1 MAGDEFVF
9 ITDDIIKAV
18 LREVNSQVFEAFHK
32 FSTHWQQS
40 ATRRELMAD
49 VNKRVA
55 AGAQNAVVEAYQA
68 SPIGKQE
75 SYRGN
80 DTGKWRRFSG
90 NRMRNALSSPRF
102 QDSDKDGIYFGNI
115 SFLDSQAKQWYR
127 LNFGADG
134 TNKSKAGR
142 SPGVGSMRFFGKA
155 ISKRVDLSDYP
166 PSEAF
171 FIPKGAV
178 FSSDFMGSSGRVR
191 GVPRGAHG
199 TSALYVLGAGGA
211 SLKRVTKNDPK
222 PSVFRRRQMASGIRG
237 GRFLEAGARY
247 INENYGKEVT
257 EVANTWFRES
267 KRRMR

>member
-18 LREVNSQVFEAFHK
+18 LREVNSQVSEAFHK

-142 SPGVGSMRFFGKA
+142 SPAGRAAMGFANATARFF
-155 ISKRVDLSDYP
+155 
-166 PSEAF
+166 
-171 FIPKGAV
+171 
-178 FSSDFMGSSGRVR
+178 
-191 GVPRGAHG
+191 
-199 TSALYVLGAGGA
+199 
-211 SLKRVTKNDPK
+211 
-222 PSVFRRRQMASGIRG
+222 
-237 GRFLEAGARY
+237 
-247 INENYGKEVT
+247 
-257 EVANTWFRES
+257 
-267 KRRMR
+267 